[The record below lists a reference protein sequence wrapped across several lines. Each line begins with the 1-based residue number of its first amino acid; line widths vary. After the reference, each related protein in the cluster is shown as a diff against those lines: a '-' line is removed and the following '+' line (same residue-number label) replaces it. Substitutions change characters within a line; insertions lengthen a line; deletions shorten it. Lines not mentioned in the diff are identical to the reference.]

1 MANRR
6 HSIVINKPFQYQY
19 SILVVALTV
28 ITVNLFVII
37 KMFYP
42 SDQPLVMD
50 MTSALGLAA
59 IEGLLIAGVW
69 YGSLKA
75 SHKIAGPIYVFV
87 REVTKLGEG
96 DFTANIDLRQKDMLQ
111 DVAADMNNSF
121 AALRAKIVTLK
132 DISRQLDEA
141 QSQGGDTRE
150 LVSDLKAEL
159 SQLTTEETE

>member
-50 MTSALGLAA
+50 MTSTLGLAA
-59 IEGLLIAGVW
+59 IEALLIAGVW
-69 YGSLKA
+69 YGGLKA
-75 SHKIAGPIYVFV
+75 SHKIAGPIYVFA
-87 REVTKLGEG
+87 REVAKLGEG
-96 DFTANIDLRQKDMLQ
+96 DFTANIDLRQKDMLR
-111 DVAADMNNSF
+111 DTAADMNNSF

-150 LVSDLKAEL
+150 LVHNLKAEL

>member
-6 HSIVINKPFQYQY
+6 HSIVINKSFQYQY

-69 YGSLKA
+69 YGGLKA
-75 SHKIAGPIYVFV
+75 SHKIAGPIYVFA
-87 REVTKLGEG
+87 REVAKLGEE
-96 DFTANIDLRQKDMLQ
+96 TLQ
-111 DVAADMNNSF
+111 P
-121 AALRAKIVTLK
+121 
-132 DISRQLDEA
+132 ISTYDKRTCCEIPPP
-141 QSQGGDTRE
+141 T
-150 LVSDLKAEL
+150 
-159 SQLTTEETE
+159 